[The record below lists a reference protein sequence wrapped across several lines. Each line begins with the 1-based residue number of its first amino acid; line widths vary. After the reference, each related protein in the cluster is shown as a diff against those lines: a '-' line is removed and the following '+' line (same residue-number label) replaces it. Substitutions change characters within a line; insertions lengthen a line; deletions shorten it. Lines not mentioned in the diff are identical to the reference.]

1 MCGPCSIL
9 LTTDKREDKGILVN
23 KPFNNWEKLNST
35 LSNHSQLKYHLDS
48 VLAADTLRSTVLNP
62 KQRIDVATNSIV
74 QSQMTENTHILQQI
88 VRGVIYLAKQGIP
101 FRGDVEKI
109 SSPKNPGIFLALLK
123 IYAETDEILYNH
135 LCGWADRW
143 H

>member
-1 MCGPCSIL
+1 M
-9 LTTDKREDKGILVN
+9 N

-62 KQRIDVATNSIV
+62 KQTIDVATNSIV

-88 VRGVIYLAKQGIP
+88 VRGVIYLAKQVYLSVVMLKRLAHQTIQ
-101 FRGDVEKI
+101 E
-109 SSPKNPGIFLALLK
+109 IF
-123 IYAETDEILYNH
+123 
-135 LCGWADRW
+135 
-143 H
+143 